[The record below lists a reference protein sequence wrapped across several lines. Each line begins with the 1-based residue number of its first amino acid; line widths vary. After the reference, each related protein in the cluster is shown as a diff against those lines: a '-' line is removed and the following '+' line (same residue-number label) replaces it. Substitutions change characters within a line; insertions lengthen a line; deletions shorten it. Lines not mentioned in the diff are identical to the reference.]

1 MPSHRDGLQFAL
13 SVKSIFNKIVD
24 VKPNEVRAL
33 WLCFIL
39 FFVVLAGYYV
49 IRPIRDNIGATQ
61 FENLWWMF
69 TVVLVAMIVANA
81 LFSMIV
87 ARMSR
92 RKFIP
97 IAYRFFILN
106 LIIFFVLMQFMP
118 PGKQPW
124 VDGCFFV
131 WVSVFNLFATAVF
144 WGFMTDIFTNEQG
157 KRLFGFIAV
166 GGSLGGMLGPII
178 TASLVHR
185 VSTGVLLLICA
196 GMLEIA
202 AQSVR
207 FFPAEFRPDNSKS
220 PEDTTAEKPIG
231 GKFWDGVTHICKSP
245 YLFGLFLFIL
255 LYTLTSTW
263 TYFQQSEL
271 TKVGFADR
279 AARTAFFAKLD
290 LSVNTLTLLLQIFL
304 TGRLMKFL
312 GVTVTLL
319 FMPVL
324 SLFGF
329 AAMGLVPV
337 LAVLAVFQVSRRA
350 STFAF
355 MRPAR
360 EVLFTVLRR
369 EDKYKAKSFIDTFGY
384 RCGDQFGAWSYGGMQ
399 AFGLTLSTIS
409 YIAVPAV
416 GCWCALGVWLGRKQ
430 RALADA
436 PAKRDQAAPPRRA
449 VTQWPCRQIWKRQVI
464 RPSESARP
472 RP

>member
-1 MPSHRDGLQFAL
+1 MKHFPTAAIGRVVNVRPD
-13 SVKSIFNKIVD
+13 
-24 VKPNEVRAL
+24 EVRAL
-33 WLCFIL
+33 WLGFAF
-39 FFVVLAGYYV
+39 FFVVLGGYYV
-49 IRPIRDNIGATQ
+49 IRPIRDNIGATY

-69 TVVLVAMIVANA
+69 TVVLVAMIFANA
-81 LFSMIV
+81 LFSAIV
-87 ARMSR
+87 SRMSR
-92 RKFIP
+92 RRFIP

-106 LIIFFVLMQFMP
+106 LIIFFVLMQYVP

-144 WGFMTDIFTNEQG
+144 WGFMTDLFTTEQG

-166 GGSLGGMLGPII
+166 GGSLGGILGPII
-178 TASLVHR
+178 TASLIHR

-196 GMLEIA
+196 AMLEIA

-207 FFPAEFRPDNSKS
+207 FFPAEFRRDDSGS
-220 PEDTTAEKPIG
+220 GEEAASAEKPIG
-231 GKFWDGVTHICKSP
+231 GRFWDGVTHICKSP
-245 YLFGLFLFIL
+245 YLLGLFLFIF
-255 LYTLTSTW
+255 LYTFTSTW
-263 TYFQQSEL
+263 AYFQQAEL
-271 TKVGFADR
+271 SKAGFADK
-279 AARTAFFAKLD
+279 AARTAFFARLD
-290 LSVNTLTLLLQIFL
+290 LSVNTLTLFLQVFL

-329 AAMGLVPV
+329 AAMGLVPM
-337 LAVLAVFQVSRRA
+337 LTVLAVFQVARRA

-399 AFGLTLSTIS
+399 ALGLGLSAIS
-409 YIAVPAV
+409 FIALPIVA
-416 GCWCALGVWLGRKQ
+416 GWCVLGAWLGLKQ
-430 RALADA
+430 HALASKRAQADSTNS
-436 PAKRDQAAPPRRA
+436 PA
-449 VTQWPCRQIWKRQVI
+449 
-464 RPSESARP
+464 ARTG
-472 RP
+472 

>member
-1 MPSHRDGLQFAL
+1 LKKLFS
-13 SVKSIFNKIVD
+13 KIVD
-24 VKPNEVRAL
+24 VKPEEIRAL
-33 WLCFIL
+33 WLGFVF

-49 IRPIRDNIGATQ
+49 IRPVRDNIGATQ

-69 TVVLVAMIVANA
+69 TVVLVAMIFANA
-81 LFSMIV
+81 LFSAIV
-87 ARMSR
+87 SRMSR
-92 RKFIP
+92 RRFIP

-106 LIIFFVLMQFMP
+106 LVIFFGLMQYMP

-144 WGFMTDIFTNEQG
+144 WGFMTDLFTTEQG

-166 GGSLGGMLGPII
+166 GGSLGGIFGPII
-178 TASLVHR
+178 TASLVHH

-196 GMLEIA
+196 GTLEIA

-207 FFPAEFRPDNSKS
+207 FFPAEFRRDDPRSGENAS
-220 PEDTTAEKPIG
+220 AEKPIG

-245 YLFGLFLFIL
+245 YLFGLFLFIF
-255 LYTLTSTW
+255 LYTFTSTW
-263 TYFQQSEL
+263 TYFQQAEL
-271 TKVGFADR
+271 TKTGFADK

-290 LSVNTLTLLLQIFL
+290 LSVNTLTLFLQIFV

-329 AAMGLVPV
+329 AAMGLAPVLPV
-337 LAVLAVFQVSRRA
+337 LAAFQIARRA

-384 RCGDQFGAWSYGGMQ
+384 RCGDQFGVSYS
-399 AFGLTLSTIS
+399 GLKALGLSLSAIS
-409 YIAVPAV
+409 YIAVPVVA
-416 GCWCALGVWLGRKQ
+416 GWCVLGIWLGRKQ
-430 RALADA
+430 RALA
-436 PAKRDQAAPPRRA
+436 
-449 VTQWPCRQIWKRQVI
+449 
-464 RPSESARP
+464 ESQSST
-472 RP
+472 

>member
-1 MPSHRDGLQFAL
+1 M
-13 SVKSIFNKIVD
+13 KKIFTKIVD

-33 WLCFIL
+33 WLGFIF

-49 IRPIRDNIGATQ
+49 IRPVRDNIGATY

-69 TVVLVAMIVANA
+69 TVVLVTMIFANA
-81 LFSMIV
+81 IFSAIV
-87 ARMSR
+87 SRMSR
-92 RKFIP
+92 RRFIP

-106 LIIFFVLMQFMP
+106 LVIFFVLMQYMP

-124 VDGCFFV
+124 IDGCFFV

-144 WGFMTDIFTNEQG
+144 WGFMADLFTTEQG

-166 GGSLGGMLGPII
+166 GGALVEILGPII
-178 TASLVHR
+178 TTSL
-185 VSTGVLLLICA
+185 
-196 GMLEIA
+196 
-202 AQSVR
+202 
-207 FFPAEFRPDNSKS
+207 
-220 PEDTTAEKPIG
+220 
-231 GKFWDGVTHICKSP
+231 ICKSP

-255 LYTLTSTW
+255 LYSLTSTW

-271 TKVGFADR
+271 TKAGFADR

-290 LSVNTLTLLLQIFL
+290 LSVNTLTLLLQVFV

-329 AAMGLVPV
+329 AAMGLMPV
-337 LAVLAVFQVSRRA
+337 LAVLAAFQVARRA

-399 AFGLTLSTIS
+399 ALGLSLSTIS
-409 YIAVPAV
+409 YIAVPVV
-416 GCWCALGVWLGRKQ
+416 GAWCALGLWLGRKQ
-430 RALADA
+430 RIFAE
-436 PAKRDQAAPPRRA
+436 AKRDRAALVDDIAAPEPA
-449 VTQWPCRQIWKRQVI
+449 
-464 RPSESARP
+464 
-472 RP
+472 

>member
-1 MPSHRDGLQFAL
+1 MKRF
-13 SVKSIFNKIVD
+13 FIVD
-24 VKPNEVRAL
+24 IRADEVRAL
-33 WLCFIL
+33 WLGFTF

-49 IRPIRDNIGATQ
+49 IRPVRDNIGANYS
-61 FENLWWMF
+61 ENLWWMF
-69 TVVLVAMIVANA
+69 TAVLVTMLVANA
-81 LFSMIV
+81 LFSAIV

-92 RKFIP
+92 RRFIP
-97 IAYRFFILN
+97 IAYRFFIVN
-106 LIIFFVLMQFMP
+106 LLIFFFLMRMAP

-124 VDGCFFV
+124 VDISFFI

-144 WGFMTDIFTNEQG
+144 WGFMTDLFTNEQG

-166 GGSLGGMLGPII
+166 GGSLGGILGPII
-178 TASLVHR
+178 TASLVHY

-196 GMLEIA
+196 SMLEVA

-207 FFPAEFRPDNSKS
+207 FFPGEFRRENSRS
-220 PEDTTAEKPIG
+220 GDETAGAEKPIG

-263 TYFQQSEL
+263 AYFQQSEL
-271 TKVGFADR
+271 TKAGFVDK

-290 LSVNTLTLLLQIFL
+290 LSVNTLTLILQIFV

-329 AAMGLVPV
+329 AAMGAMPV
-337 LAVLAVFQVSRRA
+337 LAVLAAFQVARRA

-384 RCGDQFGAWSYGGMQ
+384 RCGDQFGAWTYGGLQ
-399 AFGLTLSTIS
+399 HALGLSLSTIS
-409 YIAVPAV
+409 YIAVPVVA
-416 GCWCALGVWLGRKQ
+416 GWCALGVWLGRKQ
-430 RALADA
+430 RALAE
-436 PAKRDQAAPPRRA
+436 K
-449 VTQWPCRQIWKRQVI
+449 
-464 RPSESARP
+464 
-472 RP
+472 

>member
-1 MPSHRDGLQFAL
+1 MVEAR
-13 SVKSIFNKIVD
+13 VKKLFSKIVD

-33 WLCFIL
+33 WLGFVF

-69 TVVLVAMIVANA
+69 TVVLVTMIFANA
-81 LFSMIV
+81 LFSAIV
-87 ARMSR
+87 SRMSR
-92 RKFIP
+92 RRFIP

-106 LIIFFVLMQFMP
+106 LIIFFVLMQYMP

-144 WGFMTDIFTNEQG
+144 WGFMTDLFTNEQG

-166 GGSLGGMLGPII
+166 GGSLGGILGPII
-178 TASLVHR
+178 TTSLIHYVP
-185 VSTGVLLLICA
+185 TGVLLLICA
-196 GMLEIA
+196 GMLELA

-207 FFPAEFRPDNSKS
+207 FFPAEFRGEHSGSGD
-220 PEDTTAEKPIG
+220 DAAEQPIG
-231 GKFWDGVTHICKSP
+231 GKFWDGVTNICKSP

-263 TYFQQSEL
+263 TYFQQAEL
-271 TKVGFADR
+271 TKSGFVDK

-290 LSVNTLTLLLQIFL
+290 LSVNTLTLFLQIFL

-329 AAMGLVPV
+329 AAMGFAPA
-337 LAVLAVFQVSRRA
+337 LAVLAVFQVARRA

-384 RCGDQFGAWSYGGMQ
+384 RCGDQFGAWSYSGMH
-399 AFGLTLSTIS
+399 AFGLGFSTIS
-409 YIAVPAV
+409 YV
-416 GCWCALGVWLGRKQ
+416 GIPIVAGWCALGVWLGRKQ
-430 RALADA
+430 RELAE
-436 PAKRDQAAPPRRA
+436 RS
-449 VTQWPCRQIWKRQVI
+449 
-464 RPSESARP
+464 RPTA
-472 RP
+472 

>member
-1 MPSHRDGLQFAL
+1 MKRLLAK
-13 SVKSIFNKIVD
+13 VVD
-24 VKPNEVRAL
+24 VKPEEIRAL
-33 WLCFIL
+33 WLSFVF

-49 IRPIRDNIGATQ
+49 IRPIRDNIGASS

-69 TVVLVAMIVANA
+69 TVVLLAMVVANA
-81 LFSMIV
+81 LFSTIV

-92 RKFIP
+92 RRFIP
-97 IAYRFFILN
+97 IAYRFFIVN
-106 LIIFFVLMQFMP
+106 LVIFFVLMRWMP

-124 VDGCFFV
+124 IDGCFFV

-144 WGFMTDIFTNEQG
+144 WSFMTDLFTTEQG

-166 GGSLGGMLGPII
+166 GGSLGGILGPII

-185 VSTGVLLLICA
+185 ISTGMLLLICA
-196 GMLEIA
+196 AMLEIA

-207 FFPAEFRPDNSKS
+207 FFPAEFRRHDSKS
-220 PEDTTAEKPIG
+220 PGQSDESATAEKPIG
-231 GKFWDGVTHICKSP
+231 GGIWEGISHIYRSP

-263 TYFQQSEL
+263 AYFQQADL
-271 TKVGFADR
+271 TRHGFADR
-279 AARTAFFAKLD
+279 AARTAFFARLD

-337 LAVLAVFQVSRRA
+337 LTVLAVFQVARRA

-384 RCGDQFGAWSYGGMQ
+384 RCGDQIGAWSYGGLQ
-399 AFGLTLSTIS
+399 ALGLGLSWIS
-409 YIAVPAV
+409 YIAVPIVA
-416 GCWCALGVWLGRKQ
+416 GWCALGVWLGRKQ
-430 RALADA
+430 AALAA
-436 PAKRDQAAPPRRA
+436 KNEPARDP
-449 VTQWPCRQIWKRQVI
+449 
-464 RPSESARP
+464 
-472 RP
+472 

>member
-1 MPSHRDGLQFAL
+1 MKRIFA
-13 SVKSIFNKIVD
+13 KIVD
-24 VKPNEVRAL
+24 VKPNELRAL
-33 WLCFIL
+33 WLGFAF

-49 IRPIRDNIGATQ
+49 IRPIRDNIGAQQ

-69 TVVLVAMIVANA
+69 TVVLVAMIFANA
-81 LFSMIV
+81 LFSAIV
-87 ARMSR
+87 SRMSR
-92 RKFIP
+92 RRFIP
-97 IAYRFFILN
+97 IAYRFFIVN
-106 LIIFFVLMQFMP
+106 LVIFYVLMRYMP
-118 PGKQPW
+118 AGKQPW

-144 WGFMTDIFTNEQG
+144 WGFMTDLFTTEQG

-166 GGSLGGMLGPII
+166 GGSLGGILGPII

-185 VSTGVLLLICA
+185 VSTGLLLLVCA
-196 GMLEIA
+196 VMLEVA

-207 FFPAEFRPDNSKS
+207 FFPAEFREEHSGTDAG
-220 PEDTTAEKPIG
+220 AEQPIG
-231 GKFWDGVTHICKSP
+231 GKFWDGVTNICKSP
-245 YLFGLFLFIL
+245 YLLGLFLFIF

-263 TYFQQSEL
+263 TYFQQAEL
-271 TKVGFADR
+271 TKSGFVDK

-290 LSVNTLTLLLQIFL
+290 LSVNTLTLILQIFV
-304 TGRLMKFL
+304 TGRLMKFF

-329 AAMGLVPV
+329 AAIGYAPILSV
-337 LAVLAVFQVSRRA
+337 LAAFQIARRA

-384 RCGDQFGAWSYGGMQ
+384 RCGDQFGAWSYAGLQ
-399 AFGLTLSTIS
+399 AVGLLLSAIS
-409 YIAVPAV
+409 YIAIPVVA
-416 GCWCALGVWLGRKQ
+416 GWCLLGIWLGRKQ
-430 RALADA
+430 RALADGQHV
-436 PAKRDQAAPPRRA
+436 PAPPA
-449 VTQWPCRQIWKRQVI
+449 P
-464 RPSESARP
+464 
-472 RP
+472 

>member
-1 MPSHRDGLQFAL
+1 MKKLLA
-13 SVKSIFNKIVD
+13 KIVD
-24 VKPNEVRAL
+24 VRPEELHAL
-33 WLCFIL
+33 WLGFVF

-69 TVVLVAMIVANA
+69 TAVLLTMVGANA

-92 RKFIP
+92 RRFIP

-106 LIIFFVLMQFMP
+106 LLIFFVLMQFVP
-118 PGKQPW
+118 PGKQSW
-124 VDGCFFV
+124 VDISFFI

-144 WGFMTDIFTNEQG
+144 WGFMTDLFTNEQG

-166 GGSLGGMLGPII
+166 GGSLGGILGPII
-178 TASLVHR
+178 TTSLIHY

-196 GMLEIA
+196 VMLEIA

-207 FFPAEFRPDNSKS
+207 FFPAKLRQQDSKS
-220 PEDTTAEKPIG
+220 AEDAAAAEKPIG

-263 TYFQQSEL
+263 TYFQQSDL
-271 TKVGFADR
+271 TRTGFVDK

-290 LSVNTLTLLLQIFL
+290 LTVNTLTLLLQIFV

-319 FMPVL
+319 FMPAL
-324 SLFGF
+324 SFFGF
-329 AAMGLVPV
+329 AAMGWAPV
-337 LAVLAVFQVSRRA
+337 IAVLAAFQVARRA
-350 STFAF
+350 TTFAF

-360 EVLFTVLRR
+360 EVLFTVLRQ

-384 RCGDQFGAWSYGGMQ
+384 RLGDWLGSQSYG
-399 AFGLTLSTIS
+399 ALDHALHLSFSVIS
-409 YIAVPAV
+409 YIGVLVVA
-416 GCWCALGVWLGRKQ
+416 GWCALGVWLGRKQ
-430 RALADA
+430 AALAA
-436 PAKRDQAAPPRRA
+436 AQQQTPA
-449 VTQWPCRQIWKRQVI
+449 
-464 RPSESARP
+464 
-472 RP
+472 

>member
-1 MPSHRDGLQFAL
+1 MKKLFS
-13 SVKSIFNKIVD
+13 KIVD

-33 WLCFIL
+33 WLGFIL

-106 LIIFFVLMQFMP
+106 LVIFFVLMQFMP

-166 GGSLGGMLGPII
+166 GGSLGGMLGPLI

-202 AQSVR
+202 AQSIR
-207 FFPAEFRPDNSKS
+207 FFPAEFRRSDSKS
-220 PEDTTAEKPIG
+220 AEDAAAAEKPIG

-337 LAVLAVFQVSRRA
+337 LAVLAVFQVARRA

-399 AFGLTLSTIS
+399 ALGLGLSTIS
-409 YIAVPAV
+409 YIAVPVVA
-416 GCWCALGVWLGRKQ
+416 CWCALGVWLGRKQ

-436 PAKRDQAAPPRRA
+436 QAKRDQATPLADIAAPEA
-449 VTQWPCRQIWKRQVI
+449 
-464 RPSESARP
+464 A
-472 RP
+472 

>member
-1 MPSHRDGLQFAL
+1 MKKLFS
-13 SVKSIFNKIVD
+13 KIVD

-33 WLCFIL
+33 WLGFIL

-106 LIIFFVLMQFMP
+106 LVIFFVLMQFMP

-124 VDGCFFV
+124 VDGCLFV

-166 GGSLGGMLGPII
+166 GGSLGGMLGPLI

-202 AQSVR
+202 AQSIR
-207 FFPAEFRPDNSKS
+207 FFPAEFRRSDSCRCLVCLVS
-220 PEDTTAEKPIG
+220 PRWGSCRCSLCWPYFKLRVAQALSRLCGQP
-231 GKFWDGVTHICKSP
+231 VRCCSP
-245 YLFGLFLFIL
+245 FCG
-255 LYTLTSTW
+255 
-263 TYFQQSEL
+263 
-271 TKVGFADR
+271 
-279 AARTAFFAKLD
+279 ART
-290 LSVNTLTLLLQIFL
+290 NTKPKVSSTHSGI
-304 TGRLMKFL
+304 
-312 GVTVTLL
+312 GVATNSGHGP
-319 FMPVL
+319 M
-324 SLFGF
+324 
-329 AAMGLVPV
+329 AACKHSV
-337 LAVLAVFQVSRRA
+337 LA
-350 STFAF
+350 
-355 MRPAR
+355 
-360 EVLFTVLRR
+360 
-369 EDKYKAKSFIDTFGY
+369 
-384 RCGDQFGAWSYGGMQ
+384 
-399 AFGLTLSTIS
+399 
-409 YIAVPAV
+409 
-416 GCWCALGVWLGRKQ
+416 
-430 RALADA
+430 
-436 PAKRDQAAPPRRA
+436 
-449 VTQWPCRQIWKRQVI
+449 
-464 RPSESARP
+464 
-472 RP
+472 

>member
-1 MPSHRDGLQFAL
+1 MKRVFA
-13 SVKSIFNKIVD
+13 KIVD
-24 VKPNEVRAL
+24 VKPNEIRAL
-33 WLCFIL
+33 WLGFFF

-49 IRPIRDNIGATQ
+49 IRPVRDNIGAN
-61 FENLWWMF
+61 FSENLWWMF
-69 TVVLVAMIVANA
+69 TVVLVTMIVANA
-81 LFSMIV
+81 LFSAIV

-92 RKFIP
+92 RRFIP
-97 IAYRFFILN
+97 IAYRFFAAN
-106 LIIFFVLMQFMP
+106 LIIFFVLMQFVP

-124 VDGCFFV
+124 IDGCFFV

-144 WGFMTDIFTNEQG
+144 WGFMTDLFTSEQG

-166 GGSLGGMLGPII
+166 GGSLGGILGPII

-185 VSTGVLLLICA
+185 VSTGILLLICA
-196 GMLEIA
+196 AMLEIA
-202 AQSVR
+202 AQCVR
-207 FFPAEFRPDNSKS
+207 FFPTDFRTQNRHASVD
-220 PEDTTAEKPIG
+220 AEKPIG
-231 GKFWDGVTHICKSP
+231 GRITEGITSICRSP
-245 YLFGLFLFIL
+245 YLFALFVFIL

-263 TYFQQSEL
+263 AYFQQAEL
-271 TKVGFADR
+271 TKAGFVDR

-290 LSVNTLTLLLQIFL
+290 LSVNTLTLLLQIFF

-312 GVTVTLL
+312 GVTATLL

-329 AAMGLVPV
+329 AAMGLAPV
-337 LAVLAVFQVSRRA
+337 LTVLAIFQVARRA

-399 AFGLTLSTIS
+399 ALGLGVSTIS
-409 YIAVPAV
+409 YIAVPVVA
-416 GCWCALGVWLGRKQ
+416 CWCALGIWLGRKQ
-430 RALADA
+430 RALAE
-436 PAKRDQAAPPRRA
+436 AKRDQDASLTGSAAPEA
-449 VTQWPCRQIWKRQVI
+449 
-464 RPSESARP
+464 A
-472 RP
+472 

>member
-1 MPSHRDGLQFAL
+1 M
-13 SVKSIFNKIVD
+13 
-24 VKPNEVRAL
+24 
-33 WLCFIL
+33 
-39 FFVVLAGYYV
+39 
-49 IRPIRDNIGATQ
+49 IG
-61 FENLWWMF
+61 
-69 TVVLVAMIVANA
+69 ANA

-92 RKFIP
+92 RRFIP

-106 LIIFFVLMQFMP
+106 LLIFFVLMQFMP
-118 PGKQPW
+118 PGKQRW

-144 WGFMTDIFTNEQG
+144 WGFMTDIFTSEQG

-166 GGSLGGMLGPII
+166 GGSLGGILGPII
-178 TASLVHR
+178 TTSLVHH

-207 FFPAEFRPDNSKS
+207 FFPSDFRRHDSKS
-220 PEDTTAEKPIG
+220 AEDENAEKPIG
-231 GKFWDGVTHICKSP
+231 GKFWDGVTNICKSP

-263 TYFQQSEL
+263 AYFQQAEL
-271 TKVGFADR
+271 TKTGFVDR
-279 AARTAFFAKLD
+279 AARTAFFARLD

-329 AAMGLVPV
+329 AAMGLAPV
-337 LAVLAVFQVSRRA
+337 LTVLAVFQVARRA

-399 AFGLTLSTIS
+399 ALGLGLSTIS
-409 YIAVPAV
+409 YIAVPVIA
-416 GCWCALGVWLGRKQ
+416 CWCALGIWLGRKQ
-430 RALADA
+430 HQLAE
-436 PAKRDQAAPPRRA
+436 AKRDETAPLTGGAAPEA
-449 VTQWPCRQIWKRQVI
+449 
-464 RPSESARP
+464 A
-472 RP
+472 

>member
-1 MPSHRDGLQFAL
+1 MKRLL
-13 SVKSIFNKIVD
+13 TKIVD
-24 VKPNEVRAL
+24 VKPDEIRAL
-33 WLCFIL
+33 WLGFIL

-166 GGSLGGMLGPII
+166 GGSLGGMLGPLI

-202 AQSVR
+202 AQSIR
-207 FFPAEFRPDNSKS
+207 FFPAEFRRYDSRS
-220 PEDTTAEKPIG
+220 AGDAAAAEKPIG

-255 LYTLTSTW
+255 LYTLMSTW

-319 FMPVL
+319 IMPVL

-329 AAMGLVPV
+329 AAMGLMPV
-337 LAVLAVFQVSRRA
+337 LAVLAVFQVARRA

-399 AFGLTLSTIS
+399 ALGFGLSTIS
-409 YIAVPAV
+409 YIAVPVVA
-416 GCWCALGVWLGRKQ
+416 CWCALGVWLGRKQ

-436 PAKRDQAAPPRRA
+436 QARRDQAAPLTDIAAPEP
-449 VTQWPCRQIWKRQVI
+449 T
-464 RPSESARP
+464 
-472 RP
+472 

>member
-1 MPSHRDGLQFAL
+1 MRFA
-13 SVKSIFNKIVD
+13 
-24 VKPNEVRAL
+24 
-33 WLCFIL
+33 
-39 FFVVLAGYYV
+39 
-49 IRPIRDNIGATQ
+49 
-61 FENLWWMF
+61 
-69 TVVLVAMIVANA
+69 
-81 LFSMIV
+81 
-87 ARMSR
+87 
-92 RKFIP
+92 
-97 IAYRFFILN
+97 
-106 LIIFFVLMQFMP
+106 P

-144 WGFMTDIFTNEQG
+144 WSFMTDLFTTEQG

-166 GGSLGGMLGPII
+166 GGSLGGILGPII
-178 TASLVHR
+178 TASLVHH
-185 VSTGVLLLICA
+185 VSVGVLLLICA

-207 FFPAEFRPDNSKS
+207 FFPAEFRSAS
-220 PEDTTAEKPIG
+220 HPEAAAAEKPIG
-231 GKFWDGVTHICKSP
+231 GGIWEGITHIYRSP

-263 TYFQQSEL
+263 AYFQQAEL
-271 TKVGFADR
+271 TKAGFADR
-279 AARTAFFAKLD
+279 AARTAFFARLD
-290 LSVNTLTLLLQIFL
+290 LSVNSLTLLLQIFL

-329 AAMGLVPV
+329 AAMGIAPV
-337 LAVLAVFQVSRRA
+337 IAVLAVFQVARRA

-384 RCGDQFGAWSYGGMQ
+384 RLGDQIGAYSYKGLQ
-399 AFGLTLSTIS
+399 ALGLGLSPIS
-409 YIAVPAV
+409 YIALPIVA
-416 GCWCALGVWLGRKQ
+416 GWCALGIWLGRKQ
-430 RALADA
+430 RALAE
-436 PAKRDQAAPPRRA
+436 
-449 VTQWPCRQIWKRQVI
+449 RQ
-464 RPSESARP
+464 SDG
-472 RP
+472 

>member
-1 MPSHRDGLQFAL
+1 MKRLFS
-13 SVKSIFNKIVD
+13 KIVD

-33 WLCFIL
+33 WLGFTL

-166 GGSLGGMLGPII
+166 GGSLGGMLGPLI

-202 AQSVR
+202 AQSIR
-207 FFPAEFRPDNSKS
+207 FFPAEFRRYDSRS
-220 PEDTTAEKPIG
+220 AGDAAAAEKPIG

-255 LYTLTSTW
+255 LYTLMSTW

-271 TKVGFADR
+271 TKVGIVDK

-319 FMPVL
+319 IMPVL

-329 AAMGLVPV
+329 AAMGLMPV
-337 LAVLAVFQVSRRA
+337 LAVLAVFQVARRA

-399 AFGLTLSTIS
+399 ALGFGLSTIS
-409 YIAVPAV
+409 YIAVPVVA
-416 GCWCALGVWLGRKQ
+416 CWCALGVWLGRKQ

-436 PAKRDQAAPPRRA
+436 QARRDQAAPLTDIAAPEP
-449 VTQWPCRQIWKRQVI
+449 T
-464 RPSESARP
+464 
-472 RP
+472 

>member
-1 MPSHRDGLQFAL
+1 MRRIFA
-13 SVKSIFNKIVD
+13 KIVD
-24 VKPNEVRAL
+24 VKPNELRAL
-33 WLCFIL
+33 WLGFVF

-49 IRPIRDNIGATQ
+49 IRPIRDNIGAQQ

-69 TVVLVAMIVANA
+69 TVVLVSMIFANA
-81 LFSMIV
+81 LFSAIV
-87 ARMSR
+87 SRMSR
-92 RKFIP
+92 RRFIP

-106 LIIFFVLMQFMP
+106 LLIFYVLMRYAP

-124 VDGCFFV
+124 VDGSFFV

-144 WGFMTDIFTNEQG
+144 WGFMTDLFTNEQG

-166 GGSLGGMLGPII
+166 GGSLGGILGPII
-178 TASLVHR
+178 TTSLVHY

-196 GMLEIA
+196 AMLEVA
-202 AQSVR
+202 AQTVR
-207 FFPAEFRPDNSKS
+207 FFPAEFRRDAS
-220 PEDTTAEKPIG
+220 DARDQAAEKPIG
-231 GKFWDGVTHICKSP
+231 GKFWDGVTNICKSP
-245 YLFGLFLFIL
+245 YLLGLFLFIF

-263 TYFQQSEL
+263 TYFQQAEL
-271 TKVGFADR
+271 TKTGFVDK

-290 LSVNTLTLLLQIFL
+290 LSVNILTLILQIFV

-329 AAMGLVPV
+329 AAIGFAPVLPV
-337 LAVLAVFQVSRRA
+337 LAGFQIARRA

-384 RCGDQFGAWSYGGMQ
+384 RCGDSFGSWSYGGMQ
-399 AFGLTLSTIS
+399 ALGLSLSAIS
-409 YIAVPAV
+409 YIAVPVVA
-416 GCWCALGVWLGRKQ
+416 GWCALGVWLGRKQ
-430 RALADA
+430 RAIVDA
-436 PAKRDQAAPPRRA
+436 QAKRDQ
-449 VTQWPCRQIWKRQVI
+449 T
-464 RPSESARP
+464 SEIGDIASPEPA
-472 RP
+472 

>member
-1 MPSHRDGLQFAL
+1 MKKLFS
-13 SVKSIFNKIVD
+13 KIVD
-24 VKPNEVRAL
+24 VKPNELRAL
-33 WLCFIL
+33 WLSFL
-39 FFVVLAGYYV
+39 FFFVVLGGYYV
-49 IRPIRDNIGATQ
+49 IRPIRDNIGATY

-69 TVVLVAMIVANA
+69 TVVLLVMIVANA
-81 LFSMIV
+81 LFSAIV
-87 ARMSR
+87 SRMSR
-92 RKFIP
+92 RRFIP
-97 IAYRFFILN
+97 IAYRFFIFN
-106 LIIFFVLMQFMP
+106 LLIFFVLMQYMP

-144 WGFMTDIFTNEQG
+144 WGFMTDLFTTEQG

-178 TASLVHR
+178 TASLVHH

-207 FFPAEFRPDNSKS
+207 FFPAEFRT
-220 PEDTTAEKPIG
+220 EDQHGEAAAAEQPIG
-231 GKFWDGVTHICKSP
+231 GKFWDGVTHICRSP

-255 LYTLTSTW
+255 LYTFTSTW
-263 TYFQQSEL
+263 TYFQQAEL
-271 TKVGFADR
+271 TKAGFVDK

-290 LSVNTLTLLLQIFL
+290 LSVNTLTLFLQIFL

-319 FMPVL
+319 CMPVL
-324 SLFGF
+324 SLLGF
-329 AAMGLVPV
+329 AAMGLVPNLGV
-337 LAVLAVFQVSRRA
+337 LAAFQVARRA

-384 RCGDQFGAWSYGGMQ
+384 RCGDWLGSQSYGGLH
-399 AFGLTLSTIS
+399 ALGLGLSAIS
-409 YIAVPAV
+409 YIAVPLVA
-416 GCWCALGVWLGRKQ
+416 GWCALGIWLGRKQ
-430 RALADA
+430 VALSSV
-436 PAKRDQAAPPRRA
+436 RH
-449 VTQWPCRQIWKRQVI
+449 
-464 RPSESARP
+464 ES
-472 RP
+472 

>member
-1 MPSHRDGLQFAL
+1 VKKIFA
-13 SVKSIFNKIVD
+13 KIVD
-24 VKPNEVRAL
+24 VKPNEIRAL
-33 WLCFIL
+33 WLGFIF

-49 IRPIRDNIGATQ
+49 IRPVRDNIGATQ

-69 TVVLVAMIVANA
+69 SVVLVTMIAANA

-92 RKFIP
+92 RRFIP
-97 IAYRFFILN
+97 IAYRFFSLN
-106 LIIFFVLMQFMP
+106 LIIFFVLMQIVP

-166 GGSLGGMLGPII
+166 GGSLGGILGPII
-178 TASLVHR
+178 TTSLVHR
-185 VSTGVLLLICA
+185 AGTGVLLLICA

-207 FFPAEFRPDNSKS
+207 FFPSDFRRHDSKS
-220 PEDTTAEKPIG
+220 VEDENAEKPIG
-231 GKFWDGVTHICKSP
+231 GKFWDGVTNICKSP

-263 TYFQQSEL
+263 AYFQQAEL
-271 TKVGFADR
+271 TKAGFVDKT
-279 AARTAFFAKLD
+279 ARTAFFAKLD

-319 FMPVL
+319 IMPVL

-329 AAMGLVPV
+329 AAMGLLPG
-337 LAVLAVFQVSRRA
+337 LTVLAVFQVVRRA

-399 AFGLTLSTIS
+399 ALGLGLSMIS
-409 YIAVPAV
+409 YIAVPLVA
-416 GCWCALGVWLGRKQ
+416 CWCALGIWLGRKQ
-430 RALADA
+430 RHLAE
-436 PAKRDQAAPPRRA
+436 AKRNEAAPLTGAAAPEA
-449 VTQWPCRQIWKRQVI
+449 
-464 RPSESARP
+464 A
-472 RP
+472 

>member
-1 MPSHRDGLQFAL
+1 MNKLL
-13 SVKSIFNKIVD
+13 SKIVD
-24 VKPNEVRAL
+24 VKPSELRAL
-33 WLCFIL
+33 WLSFL
-39 FFVVLAGYYV
+39 FFFVVLAGYYV
-49 IRPIRDNIGATQ
+49 IRPIRDNIGATY

-69 TVVLVAMIVANA
+69 SVVLVAMVAANA
-81 LFSMIV
+81 LFSAVV

-92 RKFIP
+92 RRFIP
-97 IAYRFFILN
+97 IAYRFFISN

-124 VDGCFFV
+124 IDGCFFV

-144 WGFMTDIFTNEQG
+144 WSFMTDLFTTEQG

-166 GGSLGGMLGPII
+166 GGSLGGILGPII

-202 AQSVR
+202 AQGVR
-207 FFPAEFRPDNSKS
+207 FFPAEARRQNANSPDRPD
-220 PEDTTAEKPIG
+220 EVATAEKPIG
-231 GKFWDGVTHICKSP
+231 GGIWDGVTHICRSP
-245 YLFGLFLFIL
+245 YLFGLLLFIL

-263 TYFQQSEL
+263 AYLQQAEL
-271 TKVGFADR
+271 TKIGFADR

-290 LSVNTLTLLLQIFL
+290 LSVNTLTLLLQVFL

-337 LAVLAVFQVSRRA
+337 LTVLAVFQVARRA

-384 RCGDQFGAWSYGGMQ
+384 RCGDQIGAWSYGGLH
-399 AFGLTLSTIS
+399 GLGLGLSAIS
-409 YIAVPAV
+409 YIAVPVVA
-416 GCWCALGVWLGRKQ
+416 GWCALGIWLGRKQ
-430 RALADA
+430 AALAKGATAGSDA
-436 PAKRDQAAPPRRA
+436 E
-449 VTQWPCRQIWKRQVI
+449 
-464 RPSESARP
+464 SSAR
-472 RP
+472 

>member
-1 MPSHRDGLQFAL
+1 MTRVL
-13 SVKSIFNKIVD
+13 NKIVD
-24 VKPNEVRAL
+24 VRADELRAL
-33 WLCFIL
+33 WLGFL
-39 FFVVLAGYYV
+39 FFFVVLAGYYV
-49 IRPIRDNIGATQ
+49 IRPVRDNIGAQQ
-61 FENLWWMF
+61 FENLCWMF

-92 RKFIP
+92 RRFIP

-106 LIIFFVLMQFMP
+106 LIIFFVLMQYMP

-144 WGFMTDIFTNEQG
+144 WGFMTDLFTNEQG

-166 GGSLGGMLGPII
+166 GGSLGGILGPII

-185 VSTGVLLLICA
+185 VSTGLLLLICA
-196 GMLEIA
+196 AMLEIA

-207 FFPAEFRPDNSKS
+207 FFPAEFRRDDSKS
-220 PEDTTAEKPIG
+220 AQDEAATAEKPIG
-231 GKFWDGVTHICKSP
+231 GRFWDGVTHIWRSP
-245 YLFGLFLFIL
+245 YLFGLFVFIL

-263 TYFQQSEL
+263 AYFQQSEL
-271 TKVGFADR
+271 TKIGFVDR
-279 AARTAFFAKLD
+279 AAPTAFFAKLD
-290 LSVNTLTLLLQIFL
+290 LSVNTLTLLLQIFA

-319 FMPVL
+319 FMPIL

-337 LAVLAVFQVSRRA
+337 LTVLAVFQVARRA

-399 AFGLTLSTIS
+399 ALGLGLSTIS
-409 YIAVPAV
+409 YIAIPVVA
-416 GCWCALGVWLGRKQ
+416 CWCALGVWLGRKQ
-430 RALADA
+430 RVLADA
-436 PAKRDQAAPPRRA
+436 QAKRDQVAPLTDIAAPEPA
-449 VTQWPCRQIWKRQVI
+449 
-464 RPSESARP
+464 
-472 RP
+472 

>member
-1 MPSHRDGLQFAL
+1 MKKLL
-13 SVKSIFNKIVD
+13 TKIVD
-24 VKPNEVRAL
+24 VKPDEIRAM
-33 WLCFIL
+33 WLGFIF

-49 IRPIRDNIGATQ
+49 IRPVRDNIGATQ

-69 TVVLVAMIVANA
+69 TVVLIAMIVANA

-106 LIIFFVLMQFMP
+106 LVIFFVLMQFMP

-166 GGSLGGMLGPII
+166 GGSLGGMLGPLI

-202 AQSVR
+202 AQSIR
-207 FFPAEFRPDNSKS
+207 FFPAEFRRSDSKS
-220 PEDTTAEKPIG
+220 AEDAAAAEKPIG

-271 TKVGFADR
+271 TKVGIVDK

-290 LSVNTLTLLLQIFL
+290 LSVNTLTLLLQIFV

-329 AAMGLVPV
+329 AAIGLAPGLTM
-337 LAVLAVFQVSRRA
+337 LALFQVARRA

-384 RCGDQFGAWSYGGMQ
+384 RCGDQLGAWSYGGLQ
-399 AFGLTLSTIS
+399 ALGLGLSAIS
-409 YIAVPAV
+409 YIAVPVVA
-416 GCWCALGVWLGRKQ
+416 GWCALGVWLGRKQ
-430 RALADA
+430 RVLAES
-436 PAKRDQAAPPRRA
+436 QSSTSRRA
-449 VTQWPCRQIWKRQVI
+449 ENKLL
-464 RPSESARP
+464 SSASGTNR
-472 RP
+472 

>member
-1 MPSHRDGLQFAL
+1 MKKLFS
-13 SVKSIFNKIVD
+13 KIVD
-24 VKPNEVRAL
+24 VKPEETRAL
-33 WLCFIL
+33 WLSFVF

-49 IRPIRDNIGATQ
+49 IRPIRDNIGANNY
-61 FENLWWMF
+61 ENLWWMF
-69 TVVLVAMIVANA
+69 TVVLVTMIGANA
-81 LFSMIV
+81 LFSAIV
-87 ARMSR
+87 SRMPR
-92 RKFIP
+92 RRFIP

-106 LIIFFVLMQFMP
+106 LVIFFLLMRWMP

-144 WGFMTDIFTNEQG
+144 WSFMTDLFTTEQG

-166 GGSLGGMLGPII
+166 GGSLGGILGPII
-178 TASLVHR
+178 TASLVHL

-196 GMLEIA
+196 AMLETA

-207 FFPAEFRPDNSKS
+207 FFPAEFRTQDRHDESAA
-220 PEDTTAEKPIG
+220 AEKPIG
-231 GKFWDGVTHICKSP
+231 GGIWEGITHICRSP

-271 TKVGFADR
+271 TKVGFTDR

-290 LSVNTLTLLLQIFL
+290 LSVNTLTLLLQIFV

-329 AAMGLVPV
+329 AAMGIAPV
-337 LAVLAVFQVSRRA
+337 IAVLATFQVARRA

-384 RCGDQFGAWSYGGMQ
+384 RCGDQLGAWSYGGLQ
-399 AFGLTLSTIS
+399 ALGLGLSAIS
-409 YIAVPAV
+409 YIAVPLVA
-416 GCWCALGVWLGRKQ
+416 GWCALGIWLGRKQ
-430 RALADA
+430 RVLADA
-436 PAKRDQAAPPRRA
+436 QHQGGPPSTDPAAPHA
-449 VTQWPCRQIWKRQVI
+449 
-464 RPSESARP
+464 A
-472 RP
+472 

>member
-1 MPSHRDGLQFAL
+1 MRAVFRKF
-13 SVKSIFNKIVD
+13 VEVR
-24 VKPNEVRAL
+24 PNEWRAL
-33 WLCFIL
+33 WLSFAF

-69 TVVLVAMIVANA
+69 TVVLVVMIGANA
-81 LFSMIV
+81 LFSALV

-92 RKFIP
+92 RRFIP
-97 IAYRFFILN
+97 IAYRFFAAN
-106 LIIFFVLMQFMP
+106 LLVFFVLMQFLP
-118 PGKQPW
+118 PGRQPI
-124 VDGCFFV
+124 VDGAFFV

-144 WGFMTDIFTNEQG
+144 WAFMTDLFTNEQA

-166 GGSLGGMLGPII
+166 GGSLGGIVGPII

-185 VSTGVLLLICA
+185 VPQGVLLLICA

-202 AQSVR
+202 AQTVR
-207 FFPAEFRPDNSKS
+207 FFPGEFRREEEVDGGEVARRDPFTAARDGDKAA
-220 PEDTTAEKPIG
+220 DAEKPIG
-231 GKFWDGVTHICKSP
+231 GSVLEGITAIARSP
-245 YLFGLFLFIL
+245 YLIGLLLFIL

-263 TYFQQSEL
+263 AYFQQADL
-271 TKVGFADR
+271 TKTGFADR

-290 LSVNTLTLLLQIFL
+290 LSVNTLTLFLQIFV
-304 TGRLMKFL
+304 TGRLMKYV
-312 GVTVTLL
+312 GVTFTLL

-329 AAMGLVPV
+329 AAMGVWPLLSV
-337 LAVLAVFQVSRRA
+337 LAAFQVARRA

-384 RCGDQFGAWSYGGMQ
+384 RCGDQLGAWSYAGMK
-399 AFGLTLSTIS
+399 AVGLGLTPIS
-409 YIAVPAV
+409 YVAVSIVAA
-416 GCWCALGVWLGRKQ
+416 WCALGVWLGRKQ
-430 RALADA
+430 AALAQVR
-436 PAKRDQAAPPRRA
+436 RD
-449 VTQWPCRQIWKRQVI
+449 
-464 RPSESARP
+464 
-472 RP
+472 